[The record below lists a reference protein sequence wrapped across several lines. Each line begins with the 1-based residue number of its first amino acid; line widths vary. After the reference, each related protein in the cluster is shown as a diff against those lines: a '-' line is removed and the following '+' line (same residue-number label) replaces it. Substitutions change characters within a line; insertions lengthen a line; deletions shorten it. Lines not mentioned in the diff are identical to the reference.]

1 MMQTLSGTKLK
12 PGSTPIFLSSKWR
25 LNLFHQMIDG
35 GQKRGI
41 YNNAELLQEIIAR
54 WEDGDDSQ
62 LERDNWLLKKMLDL
76 HHESF
81 YN

>member
-1 MMQTLSGTKLK
+1 M
-12 PGSTPIFLSSKWR
+12 
-25 LNLFHQMIDG
+25 FHQMIDG